1 MSGWILL
8 GSVVLMACIIGNKIS
23 SRLGVPTLFFFI
35 ALGMLF
41 GSDGLFKIEFGD
53 FVFSEQICSVALIFI
68 MFYGGFGTKWSAAKP
83 VAGKAILLST
93 RFLSFCIGD
102 RPFGRATHRCG
113 VGFYGCGLGIFRAS
127 FTAAKSKVWHSVSL
141 GGRERQQRS
150 LCIYAYRCH
159 TVCSAG
165 RNFCR
170 AGRLRGFCTDR
181 IWRSGGH
188 CHCSF
193 GRLGAK
199 TCAL

>member
-8 GSVVLMACIIGNKIS
+8 GSVVLIACIIGNKIS

-93 RFLSFCIGD
+93 LGVWMTAGLVGVFVILHWGQAFWKGCLSVRCWVLRM
-102 RPFGRATHRCG
+102 RPRYFPCF
-113 VGFYGCGLGIFRAS
+113 V
-127 FTAAKSKVWHSVSL
+127 HS
-141 GGRERQQRS
+141 G
-150 LCIYAYRCH
+150 
-159 TVCSAG
+159 
-165 RNFCR
+165 
-170 AGRLRGFCTDR
+170 
-181 IWRSGGH
+181 
-188 CHCSF
+188 
-193 GRLGAK
+193 
-199 TCAL
+199 